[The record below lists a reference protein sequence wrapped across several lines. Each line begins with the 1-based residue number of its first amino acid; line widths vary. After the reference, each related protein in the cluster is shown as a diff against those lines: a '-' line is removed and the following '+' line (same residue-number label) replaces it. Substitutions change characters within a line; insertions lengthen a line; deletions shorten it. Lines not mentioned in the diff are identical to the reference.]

1 MREALLALLLPA
13 SSQAYARKY
22 GKKRCP
28 CVNAT
33 LDTYGGTDCHYAKY
47 TASDADPTC
56 FAPNYG
62 TSCGPWDGA
71 THSACLAEDDADEP
85 AFCGSSFCYVNATE
99 CIGRAVARR
108 EHEFRGRV
116 AVGEERHELR
126 IRERR
131 VLEALVAVH
140 DVEEG
145 LRPRRLPRER
155 RGLDAEEPRLG
166 LEAHLAQAHHRTGV
180 AEGRRARL
188 LEAHVEDAHARRIGA
203 GRRRQERQQQR
214 GLLPRITGAH
224 RMGCEIQR
232 GPLETVRLSC
242 TLDPPVLAAGA
253 SWLCAPFSSPRTNTG
268 DTIAYNTRLLA
279 PMTMR
284 TTALFV
290 ASLAACAS
298 ALSTTKNQR
307 APSLA
312 LKGEST
318 AALKEQLRRTAAPTQ
333 NGVGASERTVL
344 TVEAIAAELESRRDL
359 DAFPALEG
367 AHELV
372 FSTST
377 GASSGKL
384 GPFVGHVTQTFLD
397 EKTFVN
403 AVELGPLKVALTA
416 RREPLD
422 MSGWTYRVT
431 FESMGLSLFGVE
443 VGSKRISGGGTW
455 NIRYV
460 DDDLRIMDAPS
471 LFVLSRRRDTT
482 KSPTLLEVLDDPAKF
497 MEDDD

>member
-1 MREALLALLLPA
+1 
-13 SSQAYARKY
+13 
-22 GKKRCP
+22 
-28 CVNAT
+28 
-33 LDTYGGTDCHYAKY
+33 
-47 TASDADPTC
+47 
-56 FAPNYG
+56 
-62 TSCGPWDGA
+62 
-71 THSACLAEDDADEP
+71 
-85 AFCGSSFCYVNATE
+85 
-99 CIGRAVARR
+99 
-108 EHEFRGRV
+108 
-116 AVGEERHELR
+116 
-126 IRERR
+126 
-131 VLEALVAVH
+131 
-140 DVEEG
+140 
-145 LRPRRLPRER
+145 
-155 RGLDAEEPRLG
+155 
-166 LEAHLAQAHHRTGV
+166 
-180 AEGRRARL
+180 
-188 LEAHVEDAHARRIGA
+188 
-203 GRRRQERQQQR
+203 
-214 GLLPRITGAH
+214 
-224 RMGCEIQR
+224 
-232 GPLETVRLSC
+232 
-242 TLDPPVLAAGA
+242 
-253 SWLCAPFSSPRTNTG
+253 
-268 DTIAYNTRLLA
+268 
-279 PMTMR
+279 MR

-344 TVEAIAAELESRRDL
+344 TVEAIAAELEPAGSRRVQRR
-359 DAFPALEG
+359 G
-367 AHELV
+367 ASL
-372 FSTST
+372 STST

-443 VGSKRISGGGTW
+443 VGSKPISGGGTW

-471 LFVLSRRRDTT
+471 LFVLSRRRDTA
-482 KSPTLLEVLDDPAKF
+482 KSPTLLDVLDDPAKF

>member
-1 MREALLALLLPA
+1 
-13 SSQAYARKY
+13 
-22 GKKRCP
+22 
-28 CVNAT
+28 
-33 LDTYGGTDCHYAKY
+33 
-47 TASDADPTC
+47 
-56 FAPNYG
+56 
-62 TSCGPWDGA
+62 
-71 THSACLAEDDADEP
+71 
-85 AFCGSSFCYVNATE
+85 
-99 CIGRAVARR
+99 
-108 EHEFRGRV
+108 
-116 AVGEERHELR
+116 
-126 IRERR
+126 
-131 VLEALVAVH
+131 
-140 DVEEG
+140 
-145 LRPRRLPRER
+145 
-155 RGLDAEEPRLG
+155 
-166 LEAHLAQAHHRTGV
+166 
-180 AEGRRARL
+180 
-188 LEAHVEDAHARRIGA
+188 
-203 GRRRQERQQQR
+203 
-214 GLLPRITGAH
+214 
-224 RMGCEIQR
+224 
-232 GPLETVRLSC
+232 
-242 TLDPPVLAAGA
+242 
-253 SWLCAPFSSPRTNTG
+253 
-268 DTIAYNTRLLA
+268 
-279 PMTMR
+279 MTMR

-416 RREPLD
+416 RRETLD

-443 VGSKRISGGGTW
+443 VGSKPISGGGTW

-471 LFVLSRRRDTT
+471 LFVLSRRRDTA
-482 KSPTLLEVLDDPAKF
+482 KSPTLLDVLDDPAKF